1 MRGHSTFGEMAR
13 DTRGRIAASPGPALA
28 RVGIARQKLSVP
40 GPATRHGL
48 TAFMVALFCC
58 TIAMAEPL
66 KAGVGILPQAY
77 LAERIGGP
85 NIEVAVLVGPGQN
98 YHTYEPTPKQLADL
112 AGASLYF
119 QMGLSFEK
127 RLVEKIVS
135 ANPNVRVVD
144 LLEGI
149 ALRPMDAEPGEE
161 HPGHGAMDPHVWL
174 NPLDAKILARNMAG
188 ALQQRDP
195 AHAAAYASNLG
206 ALDKDLDAL
215 HARVSDLLTPFK
227 GRTFYVYHPSFG
239 YFADVYGLKQAAVE
253 IEGKEPTARQLA
265 ALIDRAKKEGV
276 RAIFVQ
282 QQFPRKCAEAVA
294 REIGG
299 KVIAVDPL
307 ARDYVAGVESIAQSL
322 HDVWTQP

>member
-1 MRGHSTFGEMAR
+1 MRGHSTLF
-13 DTRGRIAASPGPALA
+13 I
-28 RVGIARQKLSVP
+28 
-40 GPATRHGL
+40 
-48 TAFMVALFCC
+48 VALFCC
-58 TIAMAEPL
+58 SIGVAEPL
-66 KAGVGILPQAY
+66 KAGVGILPPAY
-77 LAERIGGP
+77 LAERIGGAQ
-85 NIEVAVLVGPGQN
+85 IQVAVLVGPGQN
-98 YHTYEPTPKQLADL
+98 FHTYEPTPKQLADL

-149 ALRPMDAEPGEE
+149 ALRPMDAEPCDE
-161 HPGHGAMDPHVWL
+161 HLGHGAMDPHVWL
-174 NPLDAKILARNMAG
+174 NPLDAKILARNMAR
-188 ALQQRDP
+188 ALRQYDP
-195 AHAAAYASNLG
+195 VHAAAYGSNLD

-215 HARVSDLLTPFK
+215 HARVSALLAPFK

-265 ALIDRAKKEGV
+265 ALIDRAKAEGV

-282 QQFPRKCAEAVA
+282 QQFPRKSAEAVA

-299 KVIAVDPL
+299 KVVAVDPL
-307 ARDYVAGVESIAQSL
+307 ARDYLAGVETIAQNL
-322 HDVWTQP
+322 HDTWTQP